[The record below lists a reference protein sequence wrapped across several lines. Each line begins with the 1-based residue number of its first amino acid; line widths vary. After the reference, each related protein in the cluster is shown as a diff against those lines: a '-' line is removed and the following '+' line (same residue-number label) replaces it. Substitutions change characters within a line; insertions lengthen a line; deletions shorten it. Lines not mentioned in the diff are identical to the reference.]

1 MDSNFQ
7 AYSFALLANL
17 IFAFSVQI
25 FTHYSRKV
33 SAVWMNYV
41 KALIALGLFTVT
53 VFVMD
58 WQFVFSS
65 KVILLLFFSGL
76 LGLAIGDLALLTAL
90 RDLGP
95 GRAMMMVA
103 FHPIITGILSYLF
116 FDQQLS
122 LNKMLAIV
130 FMILCILVFSIE
142 SVKRDGHW
150 GGKGISLVLT
160 AIVLDSLGIMMLK
173 EAERESGINPF
184 EANFYRCLGAV
195 TFFLVWCFFK
205 PIKFWE
211 GLKAQSKK
219 SILIILTGSILGTF
233 ISLALIFKAYTIV
246 TDNLATIASINISC
260 SIFAALFE
268 CIHQKRAPGRYLIIS
283 FILMAAGVSIF
294 IFVD

>member
-1 MDSNFQ
+1 MDSNLQ

-33 SAVWMNYV
+33 SAVWMNYIKAFV
-41 KALIALGLFTVT
+41 ALILFTGT
-53 VFVMD
+53 VFIMD
-58 WQFVFSS
+58 WQFSFSA

-95 GRAMMMVA
+95 GRAMVLVA

-116 FDQQLS
+116 FDQHLS
-122 LNKMLAIV
+122 LNKMMAII
-130 FMILCILVFSIE
+130 FMIICIIIFSVE
-142 SVKRDGHW
+142 SMKREGHW
-150 GGKGISLVLT
+150 GGKGIALVLT
-160 AIVLDSLGIMMLK
+160 AIILDSFGVMMVK
-173 EAERESGINPF
+173 EAELESKINPF

-195 TFFLVWCFFK
+195 TFFLVWFTFK
-205 PIKFWE
+205 PAGIWK
-211 GLKAQSKK
+211 GLKNQSKK
-219 SILIILTGSILGTF
+219 SLLIIFAGSVLGTF
-233 ISLALIFKAYTIV
+233 VALALIFKAYTIG
-246 TDNLATIASINISC
+246 DENLATISSINISC

-283 FILMAAGVSIF
+283 FIFMIIGVSTF